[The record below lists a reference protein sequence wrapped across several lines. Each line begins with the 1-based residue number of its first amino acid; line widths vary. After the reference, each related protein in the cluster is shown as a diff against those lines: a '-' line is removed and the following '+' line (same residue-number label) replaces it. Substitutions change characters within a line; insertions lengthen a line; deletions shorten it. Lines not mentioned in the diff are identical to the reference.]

1 MNHKY
6 IYLPS
11 NSNSQNTTSDFTTT
25 LPRPLNVKSNSQVA
39 LVEVIYRHSWNV
51 SVGYILYTYNKKT
64 YPMEIKSFKDSETKE
79 TLLNIINQTIKENI
93 IRKIYNERYMS
104 NYLYET
110 KGELFVKTDPQKL
123 YPNSDYDTL
132 KDDKVINQIKTEQEY
147 VYAPEVL
154 IENQFLKLKSNIVF
168 NGTIQF
174 YGSVTKIFEIT
185 ESSFFSQKYK
195 YPLNDSFIIGNVYNK
210 DTSVDVIGQLF
221 IYAPDLIYNQFIG
234 EVEAPILGIIVVEPN
249 TFKKT
254 IKINLDPPHYLQIK
268 QDYINTI
275 KILIKDQFGNRILF
289 DDSTVTLKLD
299 FI

>member
-1 MNHKY
+1 
-6 IYLPS
+6 
-11 NSNSQNTTSDFTTT
+11 
-25 LPRPLNVKSNSQVA
+25 
-39 LVEVIYRHSWNV
+39 
-51 SVGYILYTYNKKT
+51 
-64 YPMEIKSFKDSETKE
+64 MEIKSFKDSETIE

-123 YPNSDYDTL
+123 YKSE
-132 KDDKVINQIKTEQEY
+132 VINQIKTEQEY
-147 VYAPEVL
+147 VYAPELL

-185 ESSFFSQKYK
+185 ESSFFSQKFK

-210 DTSVDVIGQLF
+210 ETSVDVIGQLF

-254 IKINLDPPHYLQIK
+254 FKINLDPPHYLQIK